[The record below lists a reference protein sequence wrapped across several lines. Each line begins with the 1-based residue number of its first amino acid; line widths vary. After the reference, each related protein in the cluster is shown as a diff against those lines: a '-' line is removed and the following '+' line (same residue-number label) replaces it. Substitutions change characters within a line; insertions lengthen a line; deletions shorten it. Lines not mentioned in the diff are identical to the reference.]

1 MSEGVDE
8 RRTKGIDFLVP
19 MVVKGAIGN
28 EDYTLVVALCLLA
41 SYQMGIISGDAV
53 TCLDGCL
60 AAIQ

>member
-19 MVVKGAIGN
+19 MVVKGAIGD
-28 EDYTLVVALCLLA
+28 EDYTLVVALCLVA
-41 SYQMGIISGDAV
+41 SYHVGIISGDAV

>member
-28 EDYTLVVALCLLA
+28 EDYTLVVALCLVA
-41 SYQMGIISGDAV
+41 SYHVGIISGDAV
-53 TCLDGCL
+53 TCLDGSL

>member
-19 MVVKGAIGN
+19 MVVKGAIGHK
-28 EDYTLVVALCLLA
+28 DYTLVVALCLVA
-41 SYQMGIISGDAV
+41 SYHVGIISGDAV

>member
-28 EDYTLVVALCLLA
+28 EDYTLVVAFRFLA
-41 SYQMGIISGDAV
+41 SYQMGIVSGDAV
-53 TCLDGCL
+53 TCLDGSL

>member
-19 MVVKGAIGN
+19 MVVKGTIRDKNYA
-28 EDYTLVVALCLLA
+28 LVVAFCLA
-41 SYQMGIISGDAV
+41 ARYQVGIVSGDAV
-53 TCLDGCL
+53 TCLDGSL

>member
-28 EDYTLVVALCLLA
+28 EDYTLVVALCLVA
-41 SYQMGIISGDAV
+41 SYHVGIISGDAV